1 MISSWSPGRRMI
13 SPSPPPLPRPSWTE
27 VPSETVPQPTDC
39 FLTFDKSQFF
49 TVFLLP
55 SLLPLDRA
63 HFTSHGLG
71 PLSCLT
77 VSSPRNFSCLVCT
90 RVRHHLLTGWPA
102 PADCGPS
109 QLPAERCCRRCHH
122 TLQSVVQQSEA
133 EGGKPPSGKAR
144 STWTRHPQPLSILLQ
159 PNLAGRQIHFATW
172 TITFC
177 ILQFVKADFSKAYLF
192 PLSRSLYCSCLN
204 QLGRRSTASMEFG
217 LFSKLPTFLHLL
229 APPYFFSRVSSQ
241 FWSSH
246 PNFQPL
252 PGLPNLWEGSQ
263 QPADCDSQR
272 QLKGPNWGRG
282 ALSTILPDTFT
293 QLADNAKL

>member
-1 MISSWSPGRRMI
+1 MI

-77 VSSPRNFSCLVCT
+77 VSSPRNFSCLVST

-172 TITFC
+172 TITLCNLVRQIFQRPTC
-177 ILQFVKADFSKAYLF
+177 PPESLSILLLPQPTWA
-192 PLSRSLYCSCLN
+192 SLHCFH
-204 QLGRRSTASMEFG
+204 GIWAF
-217 LFSKLPTFLHLL
+217 
-229 APPYFFSRVSSQ
+229 
-241 FWSSH
+241 
-246 PNFQPL
+246 
-252 PGLPNLWEGSQ
+252 
-263 QPADCDSQR
+263 
-272 QLKGPNWGRG
+272 
-282 ALSTILPDTFT
+282 
-293 QLADNAKL
+293 